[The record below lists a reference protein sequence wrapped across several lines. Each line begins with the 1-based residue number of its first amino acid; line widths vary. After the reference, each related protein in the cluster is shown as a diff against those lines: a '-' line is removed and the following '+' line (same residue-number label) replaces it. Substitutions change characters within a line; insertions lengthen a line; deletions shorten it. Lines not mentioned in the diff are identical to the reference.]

1 MSENSNK
8 NNAGSSPI
16 WHGRFSQS
24 PAEATQKFVES
35 LSFDRRMYK
44 HDIAGSIAHAKMLK
58 EVGLINSNE
67 LEEIIEG
74 LEDIAIEIDTGK
86 FKFDPAYED
95 IHMAIETTLIARIG
109 ESGKKLHTARSR
121 NDQVALDIRLYL
133 RDAIDLHLLPGIDNL
148 QRAFVDFAAREGTAV
163 MPGYTHLQHA
173 QPILAGAILLSYVE
187 QLDRDRSRLIDCR
200 KRMNVMPLGSAAIAG
215 TTLPIKRNITAIEMG
230 FSEVSRNSIDGV
242 SDRDFA
248 AEFLFDLSIL
258 AMHLS
263 RWAED
268 WILWSSSEFDF
279 IDLDERYCTGSSIMP
294 QKKNP
299 DILELIRGKTGRVYG
314 DLINLM
320 TILKGLPSGYNR
332 DLQEDKVAIFD
343 AYDVVQMSL
352 SVAAEVV
359 GTSKLKSDVMKSQ
372 TEKGFLE
379 ATGLAEYLVKKG
391 MPFRQAHNVVGKTVA
406 FAEKEGKRLCELTL
420 EQLKAMED
428 RIGAD
433 VYEVLSAE
441 KLVEAYQS
449 YGSAGSKSL
458 ADQLKYW
465 QDTFAARNE

>member
-1 MSENSNK
+1 
-8 NNAGSSPI
+8 
-16 WHGRFSQS
+16 
-24 PAEATQKFVES
+24 
-35 LSFDRRMYK
+35 
-44 HDIAGSIAHAKMLK
+44 
-58 EVGLINSNE
+58 
-67 LEEIIEG
+67 
-74 LEDIAIEIDTGK
+74 
-86 FKFDPAYED
+86 
-95 IHMAIETTLIARIG
+95 
-109 ESGKKLHTARSR
+109 
-121 NDQVALDIRLYL
+121 
-133 RDAIDLHLLPGIDNL
+133 
-148 QRAFVDFAAREGTAV
+148 
-163 MPGYTHLQHA
+163 
-173 QPILAGAILLSYVE
+173 
-187 QLDRDRSRLIDCR
+187 
-200 KRMNVMPLGSAAIAG
+200 MNVMPLGSAAIAG

-248 AEFLFDLSIL
+248 AEFLFDLSL
-258 AMHLS
+258 TATHLS

-268 WILWSSSEFDF
+268 WVLWSSSEFDF

-314 DLINLM
+314 DLMNLM

-343 AYDVVQMSL
+343 AYDVVLMSL
-352 SVAAEVV
+352 CVAAEVV
-359 GTSKLKSDVMKSQ
+359 STTKLKADVMKSQ

-406 FAEKEGKRLCELTL
+406 FAEKANKRLGELTL
-420 EQLKAMED
+420 DELKTMDD
-428 RIGAD
+428 RITND

-458 ADQLKYW
+458 AEQLKYW
-465 QDTFAARNE
+465 QETFSARNE